1 MVDNEGEEGKRG
13 GSGHLGRLLLE
24 GNFSLD

>member
-1 MVDNEGEEGKRG
+1 MVDNEGEEGKRKL
-13 GSGHLGRLLLE
+13 SGHLGRLLLE